1 LFGSHLTEGNATS
14 LSSFGEVKACKPFTA
29 VKGLEV
35 TIISLPSFGKGGI
48 CKQFVE
54 LKTTITKR

>member
-1 LFGSHLTEGNATS
+1 LFGSHLTKGNATS

-35 TIISLPSFGKGGI
+35 TIIYFPLLGK
-48 CKQFVE
+48 VE
-54 LKTTITKR
+54 YANNLLK